1 MFLFCSNKPWTTELI
16 RRKISALRL
25 EMADVEAAVRE
36 LVERDRDC
44 TEKALAQMDLRRK
57 INLLIGEWKA
67 AVGGDVLPN
76 VRDRMSLRSAK
87 ASGSP
92 LRVIARR

>member
-1 MFLFCSNKPWTTELI
+1 MDNRINET

-25 EMADVEAAVRE
+25 EMADIEASVRD
-36 LVERDRDC
+36 LVDRDRDC

-57 INLLIGEWKA
+57 VSLLIGEWKA
-67 AVGGDVLPN
+67 AGGGDVLPN
-76 VRDRMSLRSAK
+76 VRDRVRLRPVK
-87 ASGSP
+87 TASNP

>member
-1 MFLFCSNKPWTTELI
+1 MDNRINEI

-25 EMADVEAAVRE
+25 EMADIEATVRD

-44 TEKALAQMDLRRK
+44 TEKALAQIDLRRK

-67 AVGGDVLPN
+67 AGGGEVLPDI
-76 VRDRMSLRSAK
+76 RDRVRPRPPKSESK
-87 ASGSP
+87 P
-92 LRVIARR
+92 LRLAARR

>member
-1 MFLFCSNKPWTTELI
+1 MDNRINEI

-25 EMADVEAAVRE
+25 EMADIEVSVRE
-36 LVERDRDC
+36 LVDREHDC

-67 AVGGDVLPN
+67 AGGGDVLPN
-76 VRDRMSLRSAK
+76 VRDRMRLRSAK
-87 ASGSP
+87 TSGSP
-92 LRVIARR
+92 LRMIARR

>member
-1 MFLFCSNKPWTTELI
+1 MDNKINEI

-67 AVGGDVLPN
+67 AGGGDVLPN
-76 VRDRMSLRSAK
+76 VRDAPSFREDIR
-87 ASGSP
+87 
-92 LRVIARR
+92 